1 MTDEQRQEHIRVV
14 NLAIHVLNKQIVNML
29 YTQARMAQ
37 SIMYLMTS
45 SDDAIRDNRRTLDD
59 DFFVAQ
65 QIIETDQ
72 IK

>member
-1 MTDEQRQEHIRVV
+1 MTDEQKQEHIRTVH
-14 NLAIHVLNKQIVNML
+14 NAIRVLNKQIVNLL

-59 DFFVAQ
+59 DFFVAR

>member
-14 NLAIHVLNKQIVNML
+14 NLAIHVLNKQLVNML

-45 SDDAIRDNRRTLDD
+45 SDDAIRDNRRMLDD